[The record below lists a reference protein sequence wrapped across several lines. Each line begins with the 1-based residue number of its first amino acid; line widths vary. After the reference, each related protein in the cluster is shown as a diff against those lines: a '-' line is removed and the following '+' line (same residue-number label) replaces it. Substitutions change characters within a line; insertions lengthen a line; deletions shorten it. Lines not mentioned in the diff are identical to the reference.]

1 MSLPFSWH
9 IVLLSKYHNVLPVL
23 FCFLINLVSRC
34 SASKNSLR
42 VLSLILSLLSS
53 GYVES
58 LLIDSYYLDIEST
71 VLYFNN

>member
-23 FCFLINLVSRC
+23 IFFNLVSRC
-34 SASKNSLR
+34 STSKNSLR
-42 VLSLILSLLSS
+42 ILSLILSLLFS

-71 VLYFNN
+71 VFYFNN